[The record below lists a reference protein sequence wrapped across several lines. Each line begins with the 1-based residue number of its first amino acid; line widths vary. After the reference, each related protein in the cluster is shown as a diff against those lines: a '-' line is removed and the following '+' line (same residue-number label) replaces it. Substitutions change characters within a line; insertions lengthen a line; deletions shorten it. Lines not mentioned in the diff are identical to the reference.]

1 MSTVPVKLGE
11 MAAEA
16 LTASGDP
23 DPSRLGLLVP
33 RAVSF
38 YLSEREEGRSEWS
51 YPSFMA
57 NHNGL
62 EAAYE
67 LQMDEGLWGELQA
80 EAERQDVDPQRLL
93 QHAAFYYGAAR
104 DQGRLTERIAADLW
118 RETEAGGE

>member
-1 MSTVPVKLGE
+1 

-16 LTASGDP
+16 LAASGDP
-23 DPSRLGLLVP
+23 DPSRLGLLAP

-38 YLSEREEGRSEWS
+38 YLAEREEGRTEWS
-51 YPSFMA
+51 YPSFVIA
-57 NHNGL
+57 SHNGF

-67 LQMDEGLWGELQA
+67 LAMEEELWAEFQA

-93 QHAAFYYGAAR
+93 HHAAFYYAAAR
-104 DQGRLTERIAADLW
+104 DEGRLTERIAAELR